1 MALAVGVVG
10 PLGPE
15 RAVGGIGS
23 IRSSRHAPRPVAAR
37 KAGISENLVR
47 QQRSDWLRHAR
58 SGEQATG
65 TAAGAAAAAAA
76 GSIGVRSAHR
86 CEKGIFLVAYWP
98 PSPTKLRGRTLMPAT
113 RPLRPQGACDPHG
126 KGRRPRPLV

>member
-37 KAGISENLVR
+37 KAGVSKDSL
-47 QQRSDWLRHAR
+47 QRRLAPPRALRRTSGSSDPE
-58 SGEQATG
+58 SG
-65 TAAGAAAAAAA
+65 
-76 GSIGVRSAHR
+76 S
-86 CEKGIFLVAYWP
+86 P
-98 PSPTKLRGRTLMPAT
+98 PQRPCHVVYEMP
-113 RPLRPQGACDPHG
+113 
-126 KGRRPRPLV
+126 

>member
-37 KAGISENLVR
+37 KAGVSKNSL
-47 QQRSDWLRHAR
+47 QRRLAPPRPWRRTSGTITDSASASASGQHHSRELR
-58 SGEQATG
+58 SGAL
-65 TAAGAAAAAAA
+65 
-76 GSIGVRSAHR
+76 AH
-86 CEKGIFLVAYWP
+86 
-98 PSPTKLRGRTLMPAT
+98 
-113 RPLRPQGACDPHG
+113 
-126 KGRRPRPLV
+126 